1 MRKTPP
7 LLYFKLVSIPSEI
20 TERRDDMP
28 FLFPDRFQSFNL
40 NVERPTIMA
49 ILNVTPDS
57 FSDGGRFNTNSAD
70 AFDIDVDAVVEAAR
84 NAIRD
89 GAEILDVG
97 GESTKPGAEPV
108 DEAEETRRVVPVVQA
123 LARTFDVPI
132 SIDTRRPCVADAAL
146 EVGASIVN
154 DVAAGRYIDS
164 QRRLADETES
174 GFPEEMAEVV
184 ARRGASVVI
193 MHMRG
198 IPKTMQAATPEY
210 PGGVVDEILA
220 FLKRRRD
227 AFVAVGVAPERIAFD
242 PGLGFGKTFDQN
254 WSLIA
259 NLERFRELGGPVL
272 LGFSRKTFL
281 RETARRYNEGRGLT
295 DEAALPD
302 VATLDQETATLS
314 ALVAARGVEILR
326 VHNVRQTA
334 LALEIARRSVVEA
347 PQT

>member
-1 MRKTPP
+1 
-7 LLYFKLVSIPSEI
+7 
-20 TERRDDMP
+20 MP

-184 ARRGASVVI
+184 
-193 MHMRG
+193 
-198 IPKTMQAATPEY
+198 
-210 PGGVVDEILA
+210 
-220 FLKRRRD
+220 RRRD